1 MAKKKNTGRPAPKP
15 TQQKQSGSNE
25 NAENGDRQ
33 SKLLDLLKRRKE
45 LETEILALKKQIF
58 TEDKNDAEQID
69 KINRFEGKRVKLTK
83 EYFDLLEKIAK
94 IRKDE
99 REELVKIE
107 KLEIDKQKRQKE
119 EEKRIKSIQ
128 EHHEEIGDLQERAQV
143 LMRSL
148 SEEAQKQATSLGLTA
163 SNAKTLAE
171 EIKDANIQIT
181 DSAQINKSF
190 EKSMASVMN
199 IAKEMDAL
207 EGRIAEN
214 MQNSVDG
221 QSKSLDLY
229 ETERNLKMAMAQLDL
244 NANKLGVER
253 YMALKK
259 TTDSFEGQFK
269 RITKVN
275 NALKDQSKI
284 VAKNKKETASTSG
297 SSDIKSMESNADK
310 MGTSMGDRFNR
321 AMERGASKVGGWVD
335 TIANKI
341 RGAME
346 WAVNKI
352 KNGLK
357 TVFSTIWD
365 LVSKIFSIFF
375 DSVLDLDKRA
385 AETSKIF
392 GVNRDTAFEME
403 KSFAKMAISSKLIG
417 QNAEQY
423 RETTSFLSDTYGVG
437 VEALMGGAEQIG
449 IIKNMTTLR
458 DAFQLTNEEAK
469 NLFEFS
475 VLTGTSMDKLASVT
489 AKMGDGIMQT
499 QQALKAMANIPK
511 IMQLNIK
518 SGIAGM
524 AAFAAKAKLMG
535 VDFGK
540 IQQIQDS
547 MLDIEESLGKQFES
561 TAITGIHIGDMDQI
575 RAASLYGQT
584 DKMFDLIMKNIGTA
598 DQFKNLRGG
607 ILGQKAFAGQ
617 FDMSREEMLDML
629 ARGEVLKKVGLSFEK
644 AAKLQ
649 SKNEKELREI
659 AERERKAGNI
669 ERANFIDNMAQEK
682 QHAALMTKIN
692 DQIEKLKLRFVPAA
706 SRILILVDK
715 IVSKIFDGPIFNKI
729 MDFMN
734 NAVEKFVKNLDDF
747 LSGKISFKDLFSG
760 VDFGLG
766 ALFKEIFNDPAIK
779 EFGKSLGLDK
789 IDISLQGL
797 KKTLDGIANSMGI
810 VTGLF
815 DHWGSILGLVGA
827 LILTKFIGMGGL
839 FKMAIGVGVL
849 AGAMYFL
856 TDSFER
862 LAKIDAG
869 NLGKVGIIMGIMLGG
884 LVGLG
889 ALVVGSAGTIALGV
903 ILIVAAFRLL
913 VGAMMA
919 LAEVA
924 DKLKPVFDFIVDVG
938 KIILQYFKQMQDL
951 VYNLVKLLAD
961 FLIEAVKQVGILVVN
976 VLTAIGDNLV
986 KIINKIQEAAETL
999 IPIFRDAVVVLL
1011 NSVGQAFKVV
1021 FDSIF
1026 GGITA
1031 VIEKALTKVNEV
1043 IYVIK
1048 DSIVAVI
1055 ESVKS
1060 AIDTLAGA
1068 FIRVLDKVIELVKSN
1083 PGNIVKIAE
1092 AMASIA
1098 WSLGKMSSGIFG
1110 SSGSKFAE
1118 FMEIVHVADPGRI
1131 QAVANSIRMLTQ
1143 AIRELNGV
1151 MGNFNTNKLNMVV
1164 SKTQNT
1170 TPIKTG
1176 GTDIWGS
1183 VTSGLSSLWNSATS
1197 FLSGGS
1203 QQKSTK
1209 MTSPQRSFSVA
1220 STPGQAQQQQYTQTQ
1235 TTNPSTKEMEKKL
1248 DTIIKILSSQSTQTA
1263 QIRFGEKFVEEVKVQ
1278 LGRISDVDGNIDS
1291 ARGRFIK

>member
-190 EKSMASVMN
+190 EKSMTSVMN

-284 VAKNKKETASTSG
+284 VAKNKKDTASA
-297 SSDIKSMESNADK
+297 SSPSDVKSMESNADK

-346 WAVNKI
+346 WAVDKI
-352 KNGLK
+352 KNGIK
-357 TVFSTIWD
+357 TVFSAVWD
-365 LVSKIFSIFF
+365 FVSKIFSIFY
-375 DSVLDLDKRA
+375 DSVMDLDKRA
-385 AETSKIF
+385 AETSRIF
-392 GVNRDTAFEME
+392 GVNRKMAFDME
-403 KSFAKMAISSKLIG
+403 KSFAKMALSANIIG
-417 QNAEQY
+417 QNSEQY
-423 RETTSFLSDTYGVG
+423 RETTSFLADTYGLG
-437 VEALMGGAEQIG
+437 VETLMGGDAQIG

-458 DAFQLTNEEAK
+458 EQFQLTNDEAK

-475 VLTGTSMDKLASVT
+475 VLTGTSMDKLAQVT
-489 AKMGDGIMQT
+489 DKMSGGIMQT
-499 QQALKAMANIPK
+499 QQALKAMANVPK

-518 SGIAGM
+518 TGLAGL

-540 IQQIQDS
+540 IQQMQDS
-547 MLDIEESLGKQFES
+547 MLDIESSLGKQFES
-561 TAITGIHIGDMDQI
+561 TAITGIHIGDMDKI
-575 RAASLYGQT
+575 RAAALYGET
-584 DKMFDLIMKNIGTA
+584 DKMFDLIMKNIGTV
-598 DQFKNLRGG
+598 DQFKGLRGG
-607 ILGQKAFAGQ
+607 VIGQKAFAGQ
-617 FDMSREEMLDML
+617 FEMSREEMIEML
-629 ARGEVLKKVGLSFEK
+629 TRGEMLKKLGLSFEK
-644 AAKLQ
+644 AARLQ
-649 SKNEKELREI
+649 AKNEKELRAI
-659 AERERKAGNI
+659 AEQERKAGNI
-669 ERANFIDNMAQEK
+669 NRANFIDNIANEK
-682 QHAALMTKIN
+682 KHAEIMTKIN
-692 DQIEKLKLRFVPAA
+692 DKIEKMKMQFAPAA
-706 SRILILVDK
+706 SRILDLIHKILDRLLNSPIFDK
-715 IVSKIFDGPIFNKI
+715 I
-729 MDFMN
+729 MQFMN

-779 EFGKSLGLDK
+779 EFANSLGLDK
-789 IDISLQGL
+789 INISLKGL
-797 KKTLDGIANSMGI
+797 KETLAGIEEKLGV
-810 VTGLF
+810 VTWLF
-815 DHWGSILGLVGA
+815 DNWGKVLGVVSA

-839 FKMAIGVGVL
+839 FKMAVGAGVL

-862 LAKIDAG
+862 LAKVNAD
-869 NLGKVGIIMGIMLGG
+869 NLKNVGIIMGVMLGG

-889 ALVVGSAGTIALGV
+889 ALTGQFPQIILGIV
-903 ILIVAAFRLL
+903 IIVASFRLL
-913 VGAMMA
+913 VGAMLA

-924 DKLKPVFDFIVDVG
+924 DKLKPVFDFLLELG
-938 KIILQYFKQMQDL
+938 KLILQHFKQMQDL

-976 VLTAIGDNLV
+976 VLTAIGDNMV
-986 KIINKIQEAAETL
+986 KIISKIQQAAETL
-999 IPIFRDAVVVLL
+999 IPIFRDAIVALL

-1143 AIRELNGV
+1143 AIRELNGA

-1170 TPIKTG
+1170 TPIRPG
-1176 GTDIWGS
+1176 GTSIWGDFK
-1183 VTSGLSSLWNSATS
+1183 SGISNLWNSATS

-1220 STPGQAQQQQYTQTQ
+1220 SSPGQAQQQQYTQTQ

>member
-45 LETEILALKKQIF
+45 LESEILALKKQIS
-58 TEDKNDAEQID
+58 TEDRNDAEQVE

-83 EYFDLLEKIAK
+83 EYFELLEKIAK

-119 EEKRIKSIQ
+119 EEQRIKNIQ
-128 EHHEEIGDLQERAQV
+128 EHHEDIADLQEKAQV

-181 DSAQINKSF
+181 DSAEINKSF
-190 EKSMASVMN
+190 EKSMTSVMN

-284 VAKNKKETASTSG
+284 VAKNKKDAASAS
-297 SSDIKSMESNADK
+297 SPSDIKSMESNAEK
-310 MGTSMGDRFNR
+310 MGSSMGDRFNR
-321 AMERGASKVGGWVD
+321 AMERGASRVGGWVD

-346 WAVNKI
+346 WAVDKI
-352 KNGLK
+352 KNGIK
-357 TVFSTIWD
+357 TVFSAVWD
-365 LVSKIFSIFF
+365 FVSKIFSFF
-375 DSVLDLDKRA
+375 YDSVMDLDKRA

-392 GVNRDTAFEME
+392 GVNMKMAFEME
-403 KSFAKMAISSKLIG
+403 RSFAKMALSAKLIG

-423 RETTSFLSDTYGVG
+423 RETTSFLADTYGLG
-437 VEALMGGAEQIG
+437 VETLMGGDAQIG

-458 DAFQLTNEEAK
+458 EQFQLTNEEAK

-475 VLTGTSMDKLASVT
+475 VLTGTSMDKLAQVT
-489 AKMGDGIMQT
+489 DKMSGGIMQT

-518 SGIAGM
+518 TGLAGM

-540 IQQIQDS
+540 IQQMQDS
-547 MLDIEESLGKQFES
+547 MLDIESSLGKQFES
-561 TAITGIHIGDMDQI
+561 TAITGIHIQDMDRI
-575 RAASLYGQT
+575 RAAALYGET
-584 DKMFDLIMKNIGTA
+584 DKMFDLIMKNIGTV
-598 DQFKNLRGG
+598 DEFKRLPGG
-607 ILGQKAFAGQ
+607 VIGQKAFAGQ
-617 FDMSREEMLDML
+617 FEMSREEMVEML
-629 ARGEVLKKVGLSFEK
+629 TRGEMLKKLGLSFEK
-644 AAKLQ
+644 AARLQ
-649 SKNEKELREI
+649 AKNEKELRAI
-659 AERERKAGNI
+659 AEQERKAGNI
-669 ERANFIDNMAQEK
+669 NRANFIDNIANEK
-682 QHAALMTKIN
+682 KHAEIMVRIN

-706 SRILILVDK
+706 EKILILVNK
-715 IVSKIFDGPIFNKI
+715 ILTKIFDSGIFNKI
-729 MDFMN
+729 MDFMG
-734 NAVEKFVKNLDDF
+734 NAVEKFVTNLDDF

-766 ALFKEIFNDPAIK
+766 TLFKEIFNDPAIK

-789 IDISLQGL
+789 INISLQGL
-797 KKTLDGIANSMGI
+797 KDTLAGIEQKLGI
-810 VTGLF
+810 VSFLF
-815 DHWGSILGLVGA
+815 DNWGKILGVVSA
-827 LILTKFIGMGGL
+827 LILTKFLSTGGIFKFALGM
-839 FKMAIGVGVL
+839 GVL
-849 AGAMYFL
+849 AGATYFL

-862 LAKIDAG
+862 LAKVNAD
-869 NLGKVGIIMGIMLGG
+869 NLKNVGITMGIILGG
-884 LVGLG
+884 LVALG
-889 ALVVGSAGTIALGV
+889 AIAGQFPQVSLGIIV
-903 ILIVAAFRLL
+903 IVASFRLL
-913 VGAMMA
+913 VGAMIA

-924 DKLKPVFDFIVDVG
+924 DKLKPVFEFLLELG
-938 KIILQYFKQMQDL
+938 KLIIQQYKNMQDL
-951 VYNLVKLLAD
+951 IYNLVKLFAD

-976 VLTAIGDNLV
+976 VLTAIGDNMV
-986 KIINKIQEAAETL
+986 KIISKIQQAAETL
-999 IPIFRDAVVVLL
+999 IPIFKDAVVALL
-1011 NSVGQAFKVV
+1011 NSVGEAFKVV

-1083 PGNIVKIAE
+1083 PGNIVKIAG

-1131 QAVANSIRMLTQ
+1131 QAVANSIRTLAQ
-1143 AIRELNGV
+1143 AIRELNGA

-1170 TPIKTG
+1170 TPIRPG
-1176 GTDIWGS
+1176 GTGLWGDIK
-1183 VTSGLSSLWNSATS
+1183 SGISSLWNSATS
-1197 FLSGGS
+1197 FFSGGS
-1203 QQKSTK
+1203 QQKSTR
-1209 MTSPQRSFSVA
+1209 MSSPQKSFSVA

-1235 TTNPSTKEMEKKL
+1235 YSNPSTKEMEKKL

>member
-284 VAKNKKETASTSG
+284 VAKNKKETASAS
-297 SSDIKSMESNADK
+297 SPSDIKSMESNADK

-346 WAVNKI
+346 WAVDKI
-352 KNGLK
+352 KNGIK
-357 TVFSTIWD
+357 TVFSVVWD
-365 LVSKIFSIFF
+365 LVMKIVSLFF
-375 DSVLDLDKRA
+375 DSVMDLDKRA

-392 GVNRDTAFEME
+392 GVNRKMALDME
-403 KSFAKMAISSKLIG
+403 QSFAKMALSANIIG
-417 QNAEQY
+417 QNSEQY
-423 RETTSFLSDTYGVG
+423 RETTSFLADTYGLG
-437 VEALMGGAEQIG
+437 VETLMGGDAQIG

-458 DAFQLTNEEAK
+458 EQFQLTNDEAK

-475 VLTGTSMDKLASVT
+475 VLTGTSMDKLAQVT
-489 AKMGDGIMQT
+489 DKMSGGIMQT
-499 QQALKAMANIPK
+499 QQALKAMANVPK

-518 SGIAGM
+518 TGLAGL

-540 IQQIQDS
+540 IQQMQDS
-547 MLDIEESLGKQFES
+547 MLDIESSLGKQFES
-561 TAITGIHIGDMDQI
+561 TAITGIHIGDMDKI
-575 RAASLYGQT
+575 RAAALYGET
-584 DKMFDLIMKNIGTA
+584 DKMFDLIMKNIGTV
-598 DQFKNLRGG
+598 DQFKGLRGG
-607 ILGQKAFAGQ
+607 VIGQKAFAGQ
-617 FDMSREEMLDML
+617 FEMSREEMIEML
-629 ARGEVLKKVGLSFEK
+629 TRGEMLKKLGLSFEK
-644 AAKLQ
+644 AARLQ
-649 SKNEKELREI
+649 AKNEKELRAI
-659 AERERKAGNI
+659 AEQERKAGNI
-669 ERANFIDNMAQEK
+669 NRANFIDNIANEK
-682 QHAALMTKIN
+682 KHAEIMTKIN
-692 DQIEKLKLRFVPAA
+692 DKIEKMKMQFAPAA
-706 SRILILVDK
+706 SRILDLIHKILDRLLNSPIFDK
-715 IVSKIFDGPIFNKI
+715 I
-729 MDFMN
+729 MQFMN

-779 EFGKSLGLDK
+779 EFANSLGLDK
-789 IDISLQGL
+789 INISLKGL
-797 KKTLDGIANSMGI
+797 KDTLAGIEEKLGV
-810 VTGLF
+810 VTWLF
-815 DHWGSILGLVGA
+815 DNWGKVLGVVSA

-839 FKMAIGVGVL
+839 FKMAVGAGVL

-862 LAKIDAG
+862 LAKVNAD
-869 NLGKVGIIMGIMLGG
+869 NLKNVGIIMGVMLGG

-889 ALVVGSAGTIALGV
+889 ALTGQFPQIILGIV
-903 ILIVAAFRLL
+903 IIVASFRLL
-913 VGAMMA
+913 VGAMIA

-986 KIINKIQEAAETL
+986 KIISKIQEAAETL
-999 IPIFRDAVVVLL
+999 IPIFRDAVVALL